1 MYSDLDEQR
10 LVELLKKKDKG
21 AQEYFVKLYY
31 SNMTAIAHRYLK
43 NREDVNDVIQESF
56 ISAIRKI
63 HQFQGRSALKTWLTT
78 IVVNNCLM
86 RIRNEK
92 KKMEVPAEEYMPRFD
107 SDGFRVDDNVSIK
120 QSPEELV
127 KDKQKRQ
134 FISESLNKLPEH
146 YRTIILLRDI
156 EGYSEREAAKLLDLT
171 EANAKSRLHRA
182 RLMLKKLLEDY
193 FGE

>member
-1 MYSDLDEQR
+1 MYSDLDEQT
-10 LVELLKKKDKG
+10 LVELLRKKDKE
-21 AQEYFVKLYY
+21 AQEYFVKFYY
-31 SNMTAIAHRYLK
+31 ANMTAIAHRYLN
-43 NREDVNDVIQESF
+43 NREDIKDVIQESF

-92 KKMEVPAEEYMPRFD
+92 KNMEVPAEEYMPRFD
-107 SDGFRVDDNVSIK
+107 SDGFRVDENVSIK

-127 KDKQKRQ
+127 NDKQNRQ
-134 FISESLNKLPEH
+134 FIKESLDRLPDH
-146 YRTIILLRDI
+146 YRAIILLRDI
-156 EGYSEREAAKLLDLT
+156 QGYSEKEAAKLLDLT

-182 RLMLKKLLEDY
+182 RLMLKKFLQEY
-193 FGE
+193 FGQ